1 MGQITSSTQ
10 APRRIGLIINP
21 RSHANKTKPADFTA
35 VLARHPEVQA
45 ASPDG
50 LPELHKTLAQFAADG
65 VTLLIVCGGD
75 GTLRDVISAMPHAYP
90 DDMPE
95 IAILSAGNTNL
106 AARVLGSAG
115 SDSAALEKILIAAA
129 QNRLTRKVCPL
140 LQVSWP
146 DEPARDPIFGFLFGA
161 ASFTEV
167 KRTANAAVRGGGL
180 RHGAEVAATV
190 TLTALRA
197 ILGRDPAI
205 KQGWPMTLTVGDRPA
220 IDGQRMLV
228 MATTLDSLMLG
239 LWPFWGKGQGGI
251 RWLDIDASP
260 RRLVAGL
267 TNMLMRRPK
276 PWMLRGGY
284 RSGRGNA
291 LRLMLT
297 QPFILDGEAF
307 EPRSGGVLLSA
318 AASVTVVAP

>member
-1 MGQITSSTQ
+1 M
-10 APRRIGLIINP
+10 IINP
-21 RSHANKTKPADFTA
+21 RSHANKTKPADFSE
-35 VLARHPEVQA
+35 VLSRYPDVQA

-50 LPELHKTLAQFAADG
+50 LPELLATLIRFAADG

-75 GTLRDVISAMPHAYP
+75 GTLRDVVSALPRAYLGE
-90 DDMPE
+90 MPE

-115 SDSAALEKILIAAA
+115 SDSAALEKLLAAA
-129 QNRLTRKVCPL
+129 AANQLTRKVCPL

-146 DEPARDPIFGFLFGA
+146 EEPARAPVLGFLFGA

-167 KRTANAAVRGGGL
+167 KRVANAAVHRSGL
-180 RHGAEVAATV
+180 RHGMEVAITV

-220 IDGQRMLV
+220 VDGQRMLV

-260 RRLVAGL
+260 RRLAAGL
-267 TNMLMRRPK
+267 TNMLMHRPK

-284 RSGRGNA
+284 RSGRGNS
-291 LRLMLT
+291 LRLLLT

-307 EPRSGGVLLSA
+307 EPRAGGVLLST

>member
-1 MGQITSSTQ
+1 MGQITSSTP
-10 APRRIGLIINP
+10 APKRIGLIINP
-21 RSHANKTKPADFTA
+21 RSHANKTKPTDFA
-35 VLARHPEVQA
+35 EVLARYPEVQS
-45 ASPDG
+45 ASPNG
-50 LPELHKTLAQFAADG
+50 LPELQETLSGFAADG

-75 GTLRDVISAMPHAYP
+75 GTLRDVVSALPLAFP
-90 DDMPE
+90 DDLPE

-115 SDSAALEKILIAAA
+115 SDSAALEKLLAAA
-129 QNRLTRKVCPL
+129 AANQLTRKVCPL

-146 DEPARDPIFGFLFGA
+146 DEPTRAPIMGFLFGA

-167 KRTANAAVRGGGL
+167 KRVANAAVHRSGL
-180 RHGAEVAATV
+180 RHGLEVAVTV

-197 ILGRDPAI
+197 ILGRDAAI
-205 KQGWPMTLTVGDRPA
+205 KKGWPMTLTVGDRPA

-260 RRLVAGL
+260 RRLAAGL
-267 TNMLMRRPK
+267 ANMLMHRPK

-284 RSGRGNA
+284 RSGRGNS

-307 EPRSGGVLLSA
+307 EPRAGVLLST

>member
-1 MGQITSSTQ
+1 M
-10 APRRIGLIINP
+10 IINP
-21 RSHANKTKPADFTA
+21 RSHANKTKPADFSE
-35 VLARHPEVQA
+35 VLARYPEVQA

-50 LPELHKTLAQFAADG
+50 LPELQATLTHFAADG

-75 GTLRDVISAMPHAYP
+75 GTLRDVVSALPQSYP
-90 DDMPE
+90 GQMPE

-115 SDSAALEKILIAAA
+115 SDSAALEKLLAAA
-129 QNRLTRKVCPL
+129 AANQLTRKVCPL

-146 DEPARDPIFGFLFGA
+146 EEPARAPVRGFLFGA

-167 KRTANAAVRGGGL
+167 KRVANAAVHRSGL
-180 RHGAEVAATV
+180 RHGMEVAVTV
-190 TLTALRA
+190 TVTALRA

-205 KQGWPMTLTVGDRPA
+205 KKGWPMTLTVGDRPA
-220 IDGQRMLV
+220 VDGQRMLV

-260 RRLVAGL
+260 RRLAAGL
-267 TNMLMRRPK
+267 TNMLMHRPK

-284 RSGRGNA
+284 RSGRGNS
-291 LRLMLT
+291 LRLLLT

-307 EPRSGGVLLSA
+307 EPRAGGVLLST